1 MRDFPSGDVRLPL
14 EDSDTTRFVEPPND
28 GFRHLAIRKVNDM
41 HLMGG
46 IAGNVHFIVVNK
58 SKLLGLRT
66 LTDRNLPNNLTPFQI
81 DNQDIV
87 AIDIGDVGEMSM
99 NEKITWDVAERE
111 NFVRNDALCIRRI
124 QINK

>member
-1 MRDFPSGDVRLPL
+1 
-14 EDSDTTRFVEPPND
+14 
-28 GFRHLAIRKVNDM
+28 M